1 MESAPSSEHPPT
13 IRLDDK
19 GPVAKAATELFAAG
33 RATLRFYE
41 PLALAGE
48 IEGVHQYRVTVR
60 RLRAAV
66 EVLAPV
72 LHGSRAQYYR
82 RELPAVG
89 HSAGA
94 VRDCDVMSVL
104 LRAHSAV
111 LDPAGARALT
121 PAFQALADYR
131 VSALRELGRFVASSR
146 YVRLTDRLAPPL
158 TRHFAP
164 EITVRTLAPVML
176 RPIVRAA
183 RSSGARLKLDSP
195 PEVFHRLRVRLK
207 RLRYAF
213 ELLEQLSGKR
223 TAKALKRL
231 RRLQDELGEH
241 QDLVNTAGWLRQFAT
256 RAAASP
262 ETLLATGA
270 LIQSTVEQRAKVA
283 ARAFKRWQKLA
294 GGTALGAALAEIA
307 SIARAPVSEDTETI
321 TGP

>member
-1 MESAPSSEHPPT
+1 MKRHADLMEPAPASEHPPT

-19 GPVAKAATELFAAG
+19 SPVAMAAAELLAAG

-41 PLALAGE
+41 PLALAGDM
-48 IEGVHQYRVTVR
+48 EGVHQFRVTVR

-72 LHGSRAQYYR
+72 LHGSRAHYYR
-82 RELPAVG
+82 RELPVVG

-94 VRDCDVMSVL
+94 VRDCDVMSEL

-121 PAFQALADYR
+121 PALQALADYR
-131 VSALRELGRFVASSR
+131 VSALRDLGRFVASR
-146 YVRLTDRLAPPL
+146 RFTAEV
-158 TRHFAP
+158 
-164 EITVRTLAPVML
+164 TVRTLAPMML
-176 RPIVRAA
+176 RPIIRAA
-183 RSSGARLKLDSP
+183 RSSGGRLKLDSP
-195 PEVFHRLRVRLK
+195 PEAFHRLRVRLK
-207 RLRYAF
+207 RLRYGF

-241 QDLVNTAGWLRQFAT
+241 QDLVNTASWLRQFAT
-256 RAAASP
+256 RAVASP

-270 LIQSTVEQRAKVA
+270 LIQSTVERRAKVA

-294 GGTALGAALAEIA
+294 SGTTLGGAQAEIA
-307 SIARAPVSEDTETI
+307 SFARAPASDPPETI
-321 TGP
+321 SER